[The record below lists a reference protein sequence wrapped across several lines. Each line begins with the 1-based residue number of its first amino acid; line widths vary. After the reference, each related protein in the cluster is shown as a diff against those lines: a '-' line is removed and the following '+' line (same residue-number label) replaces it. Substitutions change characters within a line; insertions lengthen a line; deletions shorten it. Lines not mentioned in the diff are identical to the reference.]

1 MKLATLLLLFVAAAV
16 IAGLAVL
23 ALAQPAGGPKL
34 ETLLRQSEEAAKKQ
48 PATQTPA
55 TPATPTSPS
64 SPDAKE
70 PKAVKTAII
79 SRAGYDI
86 TPLSKETI
94 TELAKKLSPEDAK
107 VILNA
112 GTEPAFCGNL
122 LDNKKDGTYACKLCG
137 LPLFSSE
144 HKFNSGTGWPSFF
157 APYATDHIKYVK
169 DTAYGMVRVEILCNR
184 CDGHLGHVFDDGPKD
199 KTGLRYCLNSASMDF
214 FEKGTPLPLAPIAT
228 KTAYFAGG
236 CFWGIE
242 HRYQETPGVVNA
254 VSGYMG
260 GNVTK
265 PTYKQVCNE
274 ETGHAEVVKIEY
286 NPAQT
291 TYRQLLER
299 FFKLHD
305 PTQLNRQGPD
315 VGSQY
320 RSAIFAVD
328 QAQLD
333 EAKAFI
339 AEQASNPRFKG
350 RPIVTLVESAAT
362 EGPAKF
368 WIAEDYHQDYNERTG
383 HQCYLP
389 E

>member
-1 MKLATLLLLFVAAAV
+1 MKLATLVILFIAAAV
-16 IAGLAVL
+16 IAGLAVI
-23 ALAQPAGGPKL
+23 ALAQPASGPKL
-34 ETLLRQSEEAAKKQ
+34 DTLIRQSEEAAKKQ
-48 PATQTPA
+48 QAAPAA
-55 TPATPTSPS
+55 LS
-64 SPDAKE
+64 STDSNEPAKE
-70 PKAVKTAII
+70 TTPVKTAII

-94 TELAKKLSPEDAK
+94 DELAKKLSPEDAK
-107 VILNA
+107 VILNK

-122 LDNKKDGTYACKLCG
+122 LDNKTDGTYACKLCG
-137 LPLFSSE
+137 LPLFSSND
-144 HKFNSGTGWPSFF
+144 KFNSGTGWPSFF
-157 APYATDHIKYVK
+157 APYAADHIKYHK
-169 DTAYGMVRVEILCNR
+169 DSAYGMVRVEILCNR
-184 CDGHLGHVFDDGPKD
+184 CDAHLGHVFDDGPKD

-214 FEKGTPLPLAPIAT
+214 YAKDAKLPLAPIAT

-242 HRYQETPGVVNA
+242 HRYQETQGVVNA

-260 GNVTK
+260 GNVAK
-265 PTYKQVCNE
+265 PTYKQVCTDL
-274 ETGHAEVVKIEY
+274 TGHAEVVKIEY

-315 VGSQY
+315 IGNQY
-320 RSAIFAVD
+320 RSAIFAAD
-328 QAQLD
+328 QTQAD

-362 EGPAKF
+362 EGAAMF
-368 WIAEDYHQDYNERTG
+368 WVAEDYHQDYNERTG